1 VIYERKIDLDSGD
14 SLAKLARWVRP
25 GASVLE
31 LGPAAG
37 YFTEWL
43 QQQGCCV
50 DVVEIDPA
58 AARHAQRFARRVVV
72 ADLDTDG
79 WDDAL
84 GDATYDFVV
93 CADVLEHLR
102 DGQRLLERLRRRL
115 RPDGELLL
123 SVPNVAHASVIIGLL
138 DDRFEYGG
146 EGLLDPTHV
155 RLYTWQSLAAALR
168 AAGYELRAWDATEMT
183 PWESEFRARV
193 ETLRPDVRAV
203 LGPGTRHH
211 AYQWL
216 VRAVPGTG
224 ENRLYP
230 PMLSGGER
238 VPLRFLRAPS
248 AGELSLERAETLF
261 VPANGDPFDGE
272 FRFEPGV
279 QAMRIFLADRVGV
292 INVEAFAMFA
302 GEREVWRLGLPGGSL
317 VAGPDAVPL
326 DDNRFALVRGD
337 AWIDPVLDAETAM
350 LVDRI
355 AIRARWIGDWSG
367 AAAFSALGGLA
378 EVVAARQEAAAA
390 RVQRLEAMIDE
401 RDRAIDARDQ
411 IVAATRA
418 ERDRAIDARDQTVAT
433 TRAESTA
440 RAAEI
445 DRLEAALAAQERL
458 IAYDRSLRGWLRLP
472 WNRLRGWLHRHTGIN

>member
-1 VIYERKIDLDSGD
+1 MIYQRKIDLDSGD
-14 SLAKLARWVRP
+14 SLAKLAQWVRP
-25 GASVLE
+25 GATVLE

-43 QQQGCCV
+43 QGQGCCV

-72 ADLDTDG
+72 ADLGADG
-79 WDDAL
+79 WDDEL

-102 DGQRLLERLRRRL
+102 EGQRLLERLRHRL

-146 EGLLDPTHV
+146 EGLLDSTHI
-155 RLYTWQSLAAALR
+155 RLYTWHSLAAVLH
-168 AAGYELRAWDATEMT
+168 AAGYEVRAWDATERT
-183 PWESEFRARV
+183 PWESEFRSRLEA
-193 ETLRPDVRAV
+193 LRPEVRDV

-230 PMLSGGER
+230 PILSGGEQ
-238 VPLRFLRAPS
+238 VPLRFLCAPS
-248 AGELSLERAETLF
+248 ADELSLERAQTLF
-261 VPANGDPFDGE
+261 VPANGGPVDGE

-292 INVEAFAMFA
+292 IVVEAFAMFA
-302 GEREVWRLGLPGGSL
+302 GERQVWQFGLPGASL

-367 AAAFSALGGLA
+367 AGAFSALGSLA
-378 EVVAARQEAAAA
+378 EVAAARQEAAAA
-390 RVQRLEAMIDE
+390 LVRRLTAMIEE

-411 IVAATRA
+411 IVATTRA
-418 ERDRAIDARDQTVAT
+418 ERDRAIDGRDQIVAT
-433 TRAESTA
+433 SRAELTA
-440 RAAEI
+440 REAEI

-458 IAYDRSLRGWLRLP
+458 IAYDHSLRGWLRLP
-472 WNRLRGWLHRHTGIN
+472 WLRLKVWLGRWTGAH